1 MNFKDEEVLAGWEDI
16 LSKRYQ
22 LEITKI
28 ADNYPEE
35 RSIFVSYKDIDE
47 YNPDLAMF
55 IMDRPDRCL
64 ALGRKA
70 IRNLMPPSWDNRG
83 TINLRITKLPRDN
96 RVEIRALR
104 SEHLRKL
111 VAIEGLVKKTTPVK
125 PKMTKALFV
134 CTKCGAEQWIEQTGM
149 RIRKPSMCTSSD
161 GSCNRASA
169 RFDLL
174 EERCVYLD
182 TQKIE
187 IQEFLETLRGGAQPE
202 RMMGYLEDDITGS
215 VFPGNRVILNGVIK
229 QVQKSERDE
238 SAVFETY
245 IEVHSVDFEE
255 QEYEEI
261 LITEEDEIEI
271 LKMSKDPGLFEKMV
285 RSISPTI
292 YGLETEKEAIALQ
305 LFGGTPKKMDDGTVI
320 RGDIHILL
328 VGDPGV
334 AKSQLLRYMTTLAPR
349 GIYAS
354 GKSASAAGL
363 CVHGDTMI
371 YTDSGDMKIKDFVEP
386 RMTAP
391 EEYRPGIWRQAVSGN
406 GVIAITEKGY
416 PEGLPVTFVWKIRA
430 PDRLVELITENG
442 HRILITKE
450 TKIMARAGM
459 NIGWTEA
466 GEITPGMLVMF
477 VNKEKMMPHTVE
489 IKEVN
494 IIRSDSEYVYDLT
507 VDPAH
512 SFLGNGFVVHNTAAA
527 VKDDF
532 SGDGGRWMLEAGA
545 LVLADK
551 GLACIDELD
560 KMSEQDTSSLHEAME
575 SQKISVAKA
584 GITATLP
591 CRCSLLAAANPKRGR
606 FGDGDIGEQIN
617 LPPTLMSRFDMIFTL
632 KDRPE
637 KKADARLTDHILN
650 AHRRGQVRKSGVTE
664 GIEDLAGKIMAE
676 TESINPAYLRDIMRK
691 YVAYSKRITPI
702 MSDEAYSRI
711 RENYLK
717 IRSTGGGNL
726 KSVPITARQ
735 LEAYIRLSEASA
747 RARLSRIVT
756 EDDAERSIRIIHYY
770 LDKVFGNE
778 GTTVWD
784 SDRVSTGMPA
794 TVRDSMQ
801 LIRDT
806 IQEYVAEKGVGI
818 SKGELIGELA
828 GQIQEKEIVRAL
840 EALFNDGEIYT
851 PSHEVYKLTR
861 YN

>member
-1 MNFKDEEVLAGWEDI
+1 MNFKEEEVLAGWEDI
-16 LSKRYQ
+16 LSKKYQ
-22 LEITKI
+22 LEMTKI
-28 ADNYPEE
+28 ADSFPEE
-35 RSIFVSYKDIDE
+35 RSVFVSYKDIDE

-55 IMDRPDRCL
+55 ITDRPDRCL

-70 IRNLMPPSWDNRG
+70 IRNLMPPSWDNKG
-83 TINLRITKLPRDN
+83 TINLRIIKLPRDN

-125 PKMTKALFV
+125 PRMTRALFV

-149 RIRKPSMCTSSD
+149 RIRKPTMCTSSD
-161 GSCNRASA
+161 GSCNRSLAK
-169 RFDLL
+169 FDLS

-187 IQEFLETLRGGAQPE
+187 IQEFPEALKGGAQPE
-202 RMMGYLEDDITGS
+202 RIMGYLEDDITGS

-245 IEVHSVDFEE
+245 MDIHSVDFEE
-255 QEYEEI
+255 QEYDEI
-261 LITEEDEIEI
+261 LITEDDEAEI
-271 LKMSKDPGLFEKMV
+271 QRMSKDAELFEKMI

-305 LFGGTPKKMDDGTVI
+305 LFGGTPKKMEDGTVI

-363 CVHGDTMI
+363 
-371 YTDSGDMKIKDFVEP
+371 
-386 RMTAP
+386 
-391 EEYRPGIWRQAVSGN
+391 
-406 GVIAITEKGY
+406 
-416 PEGLPVTFVWKIRA
+416 
-430 PDRLVELITENG
+430 
-442 HRILITKE
+442 
-450 TKIMARAGM
+450 
-459 NIGWTEA
+459 
-466 GEITPGMLVMF
+466 
-477 VNKEKMMPHTVE
+477 
-489 IKEVN
+489 
-494 IIRSDSEYVYDLT
+494 
-507 VDPAH
+507 
-512 SFLGNGFVVHNTAAA
+512 TAAA

-532 SGDGGRWMLEAGA
+532 SGEGGRWMLEAGA

-560 KMSEQDTSSLHEAME
+560 KMSEHDTSALHEAME

-632 KDRPE
+632 KDKPDP
-637 KKADARLTDHILN
+637 KADTRLTEHILN
-650 AHRRGQVRKSGVTE
+650 AHRRGQVRKSGTTE
-664 GIEDLAGKIMAE
+664 GMEDLAGKIMAE
-676 TESINPAYLRDIMRK
+676 TGSITPSYARDIMRK
-691 YVAYSKRITPI
+691 YVAYSKRITPV
-702 MSDEAYSRI
+702 MSDDAYSRI

-717 IRSTGGGNL
+717 IRATGGGNL

-756 EDDAERSIRIIHYY
+756 KEDAERSIRIIHYY

-794 TVRDSMQ
+794 AVRNVMQ
-801 LIRDT
+801 LVKDT
-806 IQEYVAEKGVGI
+806 IREYVAEKGVGI
-818 SKGELIGELA
+818 SKGELLGALA
-828 GQIQEKEIVRAL
+828 GQIQEKEILLAL
-840 EALFNDGEIYT
+840 KKMDAEGEIYA
-851 PSHEVYKLTR
+851 PAFDVYKLLE
-861 YN
+861 